1 MATARAALSPPT
13 IALALKKFADFEEI
27 KNNADQGGELNRIV
41 GYRRIILKSLNFGLG
56 IWSSA
61 A

>member
-13 IALALKKFADFEEI
+13 IALASKKLSKFEEVI
-27 KNNADQGGELNRIV
+27 KQGRPRQRIESN
-41 GYRRIILKSLNFGLG
+41 RRIILKSLSFGLG